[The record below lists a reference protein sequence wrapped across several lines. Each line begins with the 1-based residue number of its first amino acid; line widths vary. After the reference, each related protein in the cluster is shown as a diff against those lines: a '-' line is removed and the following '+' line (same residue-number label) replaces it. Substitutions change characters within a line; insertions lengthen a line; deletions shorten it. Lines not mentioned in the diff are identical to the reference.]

1 VSIAPLQFTH
11 AIDLPRSLKALIR
24 MGSFDS
30 PEDHPCKTKL
40 QSRSLQSPGRYKPNR
55 CCDNENAG
63 NEQSAVSKIESGAI
77 GKNDKKYLR
86 VTAGQISIARPRA
99 FSWINVILTSNEISF
114 IVAAELRILP
124 ES

>member
-11 AIDLPRSLKALIR
+11 AIDLPRSLKAPIR

-40 QSRSLQSPGRYKPNR
+40 QSRSLQSPGRYKPKR

-77 GKNDKKYLR
+77 AKNDKKISSGYSR
-86 VTAGQISIARPRA
+86 ANINRETASFQ
-99 FSWINVILTSNEISF
+99 LDECDSNFE
-114 IVAAELRILP
+114 RD
-124 ES
+124 